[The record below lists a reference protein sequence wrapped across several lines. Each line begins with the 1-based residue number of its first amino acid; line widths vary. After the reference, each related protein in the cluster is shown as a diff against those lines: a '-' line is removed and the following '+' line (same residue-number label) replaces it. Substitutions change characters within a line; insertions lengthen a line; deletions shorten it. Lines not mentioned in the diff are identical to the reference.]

1 MPAPTRSLRPKMRP
15 KRIEDEAMINEGSTR
30 SPDGIYVTDR
40 DNADA
45 VNRGNSDAR
54 RRAEEGSPSDTQ
66 KFMGGGMVKKGYMG
80 GGVVRIGDVRDNPN
94 RGKTY

>member
-1 MPAPTRSLRPKMRP
+1 MSAPTRSLRPRSRSDSKGMSP
-15 KRIEDEAMINEGSTR
+15 KETEGSTS

-45 VNRGNSDAR
+45 VSRGNNEAR
-54 RRAEEGSPSDTQ
+54 RRAEEGSPRDTPTY
-66 KFMGGGMVKKGYMG
+66 MGGGMVEGYG
-80 GGVVRIGDVRDNPN
+80 RGGDVRDNPN